1 MYGYTSSIEKIIG
14 ELSMVRQTKIVT
26 ITGLKGKAPK
36 EIQLEEMEPDLEK
49 MYNDMVN
56 MVI

>member
-1 MYGYTSSIEKIIG
+1 
-14 ELSMVRQTKIVT
+14 MVRQTEIVT

-49 MYNDMVN
+49 VYNDMVN